1 VKRILSVGMLL
12 AAVCCQAVTVAAQV
26 PRRPRLVVVLVVD
39 QMRADYID
47 RYGHQW
53 SRGLKRLITEGAYY
67 KQAFYPYLNTV
78 TCVGHATISTGA
90 FPATHGIVGNS
101 WYDRESGRS
110 IPCAS
115 DPAATTVS
123 YAGPATAGNSSA
135 RLLVPTL
142 ADEMRSQLP
151 ATRVVTFS
159 IKERTAIMLAG
170 RRADAATWFSVTA
183 RGFVTSSA
191 YTATPIPA
199 IRTLLAKSPVEA
211 DFGKTWVRALPESA
225 YVFADAGLGEKP
237 PTYWTATF
245 PHDLNGKS
253 PTPDAT
259 FYSEWEGSPFSDAY
273 LGRLAAG
280 AVDELKL
287 GKGTGTDFLG
297 ISFTAL
303 DLVGHDF
310 GPSSHEVQDVLA
322 RLDVTVGDLLAH
334 LDRAVG
340 AGNYVV
346 AFGADHGVSPIPEQV
361 AARGISAVRVPTAAV
376 VAAATQALKLQP
388 EGPNAT
394 ARLQNAD
401 LYFDADSIDRLRA
414 TPALLAS
421 TLRAIRAVPGVA
433 NALFADALPALAAAG
448 DHDARAALAGYYPG
462 RSGHLIVVLKPYSFF
477 VTDDGTAQPGDASS
491 HGSLYDYD
499 QHVPVVLFGAGIT
512 RGVYL
517 RHVTPADL
525 APTLAY
531 LCGITLPR
539 PDGSV
544 LIEAV
549 SGARAA
555 TATPP
560 LAVTKLGRDSSVS
573 GGGARFIAPGAAA
586 VTNGVRDWELWHERA
601 GAGPRLP

>member
-1 VKRILSVGMLL
+1 MKRIVWAGMLL
-12 AAVCCQAVTVAAQV
+12 AAVCGQAVTVAAQI

-39 QMRADYID
+39 QMRGDYID

-53 SRGLKRLITEGAYY
+53 SKGLKRLVTDGAYY
-67 KQAFYPYLNTV
+67 KQAYYPYLNNV

-110 IPCAS
+110 IRCVD
-115 DPAATTVS
+115 DPTATTVS
-123 YAGPATAGNSSA
+123 YAGPATAGSSSA

-142 ADEMRSQLP
+142 SDELRSQLP
-151 ATRVVTFS
+151 AARVVTFS
-159 IKERTAIMLAG
+159 MKERTAIMLAG
-170 RRADAATWFSVTA
+170 RRAAAATWFSAAA

-191 YTATPIPA
+191 YTATPVPA
-199 IRTLLAKSPVEA
+199 ISALLAKTPVET
-211 DFGKTWVRALPESA
+211 DFGKTWVRTLPESA
-225 YVFADAGLGEKP
+225 YLFDDAGVAEKP
-237 PTYWTATF
+237 PAYWTATF
-245 PHDLNGKS
+245 PHDLKGKG

-259 FYSEWEGSPFSDAY
+259 FYTEWEGSPFSDAY

-280 AVDELKL
+280 AVDQLKL
-287 GKGTGTDFLG
+287 GTGQGTDFLG
-297 ISFTAL
+297 ISFSAL

-322 RLDVTVGDLLAH
+322 RLDATVGELLAH
-334 LDRAVG
+334 LDRTVG
-340 AGNYVV
+340 AANYVV
-346 AFGADHGVSPIPEQV
+346 ALGGDHGVSPIPEQV
-361 AARGISAVRVPTAAV
+361 AARGISAARVPTATV
-376 VAAATQALKLQP
+376 VAAATQALKAAP
-388 EGPNAT
+388 EGANAT
-394 ARLQNAD
+394 VRLQNAD
-401 LYFDADSIDRLRA
+401 LYFDADSVERLRA
-414 TPALLAS
+414 TPTLLAS
-421 TLRAIRAVPGVA
+421 TLGAIRAVPGVA
-433 NALFADALPALAAAG
+433 NALLADALPALAAAG

-462 RSGHLIVVLKPYSFF
+462 RSGHMVVVLRPYSFF
-477 VTDDGTAQPGDASS
+477 VTDDGTAQPGDASD
-491 HGSLYDYD
+491 HDSLYDYD

-525 APTLAY
+525 APTLAH

-549 SGARAA
+549 AGARAA

-560 LAVTKLGRDSSVS
+560 PAVKK
-573 GGGARFIAPGAAA
+573 
-586 VTNGVRDWELWHERA
+586 
-601 GAGPRLP
+601 

>member
-1 VKRILSVGMLL
+1 MKRVVWAGMTL

-26 PRRPRLVVVLVVD
+26 PRPPRLVVVLVVD

-47 RYGHQW
+47 RYGFQW
-53 SRGLKRLITEGAYY
+53 TRGLKRLITEGAYY
-67 KQAFYPYLNTV
+67 KQAYYPYLNTV

-101 WYDRESGRS
+101 WYDPESGTS

-115 DPAATTVS
+115 DPAATAVS

-135 RLLVPTL
+135 RLMVPTL
-142 ADEMRSQLP
+142 SDEMRSQLP
-151 ATRVVTFS
+151 SARVVTFS

-170 RRADAATWFSVTA
+170 RRADAATWFSVA
-183 RGFVTSSA
+183 AQGFVTSSA
-191 YTATPIPA
+191 YTSTPIRA
-199 IRTLLAKSPVEA
+199 IKTLLARSPVEA
-211 DFGKTWVRALPESA
+211 DFGKAWVRTLPESA
-225 YVFADAGLGEKP
+225 YVFDDAGVGEKP
-237 PTYWTATF
+237 PDFWTATF
-245 PHDLNGKS
+245 PHDLRGKS

-259 FYSEWEGSPFSDAY
+259 FYAEWEGSPFSDAY

-280 AVDELKL
+280 AVDGLKL

-297 ISFTAL
+297 ISFSAL

-322 RLDVTVGDLLAH
+322 RLDATVGDLLAH
-334 LDRAVG
+334 LDRTVG

-346 AFGADHGVSPIPEQV
+346 ALGADHGVSPIPEQV
-361 AARGISAVRVPTAAV
+361 AIRGISASRVPAAAV
-376 VAAATQALKLQP
+376 VVAATQALKAQP
-388 EGPNAT
+388 EGAAAT
-394 ARLQNAD
+394 VRLQNAD
-401 LYFDADSIDRLRA
+401 LYFDADSVDRLRA
-414 TPALLAS
+414 TPALLES

-433 NALFADALPALAAAG
+433 NVLFADALPALAAAG

-462 RSGHLIVVLKPYSFF
+462 RSGHMVVVLRPYSFF
-477 VTDDGTAQPGDASS
+477 VTDDGTAQPGSAST

-499 QHVPVVLFGAGIT
+499 QHVPVVLFGAEIA

-544 LIEAV
+544 LVEALA
-549 SGARAA
+549 GPRAAPRPA

-560 LAVTKLGRDSSVS
+560 PAMTK
-573 GGGARFIAPGAAA
+573 
-586 VTNGVRDWELWHERA
+586 
-601 GAGPRLP
+601 